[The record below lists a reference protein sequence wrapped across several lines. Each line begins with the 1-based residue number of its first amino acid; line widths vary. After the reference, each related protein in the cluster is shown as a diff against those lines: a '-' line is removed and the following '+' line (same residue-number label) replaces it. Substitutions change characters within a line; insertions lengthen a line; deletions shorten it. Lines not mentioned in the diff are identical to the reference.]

1 MIDFYEGV
9 RFTLPFIV
17 YRWIDYWFIMDAL
30 AKYANALV
38 SFCYVYVCFYMKVN
52 LFNCFNIFLLITLFF
67 NVTIR
72 VGRRAEN
79 IQKVAAVQSQ
89 CDVQMA
95 RIITKRYKKEAF
107 YEYLAMRKKTWRY
120 MFGLLIIAS
129 LLQYPTPLIDK
140 IRKMDLSVKQH

>member
-17 YRWIDYWFIMDAL
+17 YRWIDYWFIMDAI
-30 AKYANALV
+30 AKYANILV
-38 SFCYVYVCFYMKVN
+38 CSCFVWVCFYMKVN
-52 LFNCFNIFLLITLFF
+52 LFNCFYLFLLISFFF

-79 IQKVAAVQSQ
+79 IQKVAGVQSQ
-89 CDVQMA
+89 CDIQIA
-95 RIITKRYKKEAF
+95 RLVTKRYKKEAF
-107 YEYLAMRKKTWRY
+107 YEYLALRKKAWRY
-120 MFGLLIIAS
+120 MFGLLIFAS

-140 IRKMDLSVKQH
+140 IRKMDLDTT